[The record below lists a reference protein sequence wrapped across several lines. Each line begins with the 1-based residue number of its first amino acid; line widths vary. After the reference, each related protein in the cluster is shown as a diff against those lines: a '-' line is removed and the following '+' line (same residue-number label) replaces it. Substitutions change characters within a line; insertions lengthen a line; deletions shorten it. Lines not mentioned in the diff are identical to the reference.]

1 MRAWRHW
8 IKQLSQ
14 SWKECKEE
22 PAFSCTST
30 LTKQYKVTY
39 FYISLPVLWLI
50 FFCYCLLPLLLPR
63 VSSALLSSPSCLVAV
78 WFWLLRCR
86 QPWQVKQQGSW
97 AALNAK
103 LLACLKQKGEEEK
116 IKKNSSFPSGG
127 FLAAL
132 LISSRDACCKGE
144 NSPQGTQVLPS
155 KNCHFHFEWRRF
167 TLKYSETISHCTLSP
182 GDAVTSP
189 FVSPAETQIKDAWES
204 ISDLA
209 IQVCRQALHRCAR
222 PRPPW
227 LSSAHSR
234 RLSPWSCSSAACQ
247 SSAALCFWCCLKDRR
262 DGGNNK
268 SGKGGGGKRERERH
282 QAAISQLF
290 SMLTVPNPPVSHLKL
305 NYVSL

>member
-8 IKQLSQ
+8 MKQVSR

-30 LTKQYKVTY
+30 ITKQYKVIY
-39 FYISLPVLWLI
+39 FYITLPVLWLI
-50 FFCYCLLPLLLPR
+50 FFCYCLFPLLLPR
-63 VSSALLSSPSCLVAV
+63 VSSALLSSPSCLVAA

-86 QPWQVKQQGSW
+86 QHWQVKQQGSW

-116 IKKNSSFPSGG
+116 IKKNLLLFLWRIFGSSSDFLKRRLPQRGEFPPGNKG
-127 FLAAL
+127 FAFKKLPVSL
-132 LISSRDACCKGE
+132 L
-144 NSPQGTQVLPS
+144 
-155 KNCHFHFEWRRF
+155 
-167 TLKYSETISHCTLSP
+167 ISHCTLSP

-189 FVSPAETQIKDAWES
+189 FVSPAETQIKGAWES
-204 ISDLA
+204 VSDLA

-247 SSAALCFWCCLKDRR
+247 SSAAPCSWCCLKDRR

-268 SGKGGGGKRERERH
+268 SGKGGGEKRERETP
-282 QAAISQLF
+282 S
-290 SMLTVPNPPVSHLKL
+290 SN
-305 NYVSL
+305 